1 MTVKMLRFSISY
13 AELGISVI
21 SLTSYSLLIYGATC
35 YYGNNAVKRDDTC
48 LNIYISGL
56 LMSVMVTGSFAI
68 YGVIKLGEYLNI
80 PYSEPVVVVN
90 PSKKVRSP
98 LRTKRILSSK
108 S

>member
-1 MTVKMLRFSISY
+1 MPNFTIIYLNI
-13 AELGISVI
+13 GISI
-21 SLTSYSLLIYGATC
+21 LSITSYSLLIYGATC
-35 YYGNNAVKRDDTC
+35 YYGTNPVKRDDTC

-68 YGVIKLGEYLNI
+68 YGVIKLGEYLSI
-80 PYSEPVVVVN
+80 PDGEPVVVVN
-90 PSKKVRSP
+90 PSKKIRSP